1 MGSSGA
7 EQDPRDDAS
16 LPVLEPVV
24 SPRLPTY
31 PPTHLPTYPLSPFTH
46 PPPTTFPFPLSPF
59 THPPPTTFPFPHP
72 STHRPTDTVHS
83 RTSPLLAYP
92 PPTHRPPTH
101 TLIHVIRSV
110 PTDCPQRERR
120 GWMGDAQ
127 ASCDEAMQNFDMM
140 AFCKDVN
147 IETRMRWLTDRQTC
161 PRFGHAGAASM
172 NDRPSSSNTPSPAL
186 TRTSAIN
193 SRLTSSCFPV
203 VGRLP
208 VSPSPGLAQSLVLPC
223 GPLAL
228 HLHYGSAH
236 PTMTR
241 LIPLPSC
248 SSRSSRSHPVTRP
261 PSHGTFRSHPIPL
274 QSHPAPTPRMPHP
287 AQTLSS
293 FTRYGMT
300 SSGTLATTRMTRAR
314 SPMSCRSTGSGAT
327 PGARCGRWV
336 PAWPCGDRAVT
347 MAM

>member
-31 PPTHLPTYPLSPFTH
+31 PPTHLPTYPPTH
-46 PPPTTFPFPLSPF
+46 LPTYPLSPF

-208 VSPSPGLAQSLVLPC
+208 VSPSPRLPVSRVGSIARASLWSPRTPP
-223 GPLAL
+223 PLWF
-228 HLHYGSAH
+228 GSSHHDTAH
-236 PTMTR
+236 PASILLIP
-241 LIPLPSC
+241 LIPLPPRDASPLA
-248 SSRSSRSHPVTRP
+248 RH
-261 PSHGTFRSHPIPL
+261 IPL
-274 QSHPAPTPRMPHP
+274 PSHPAPIPSCSHP
-287 AQTLSS
+287 SHATSRADVEFLHKIRDDQQ
-293 FTRYGMT
+293 RY
-300 SSGTLATTRMTRAR
+300 SGNH
-314 SPMSCRSTGSGAT
+314 PDD
-327 PGARCGRWV
+327 PGALADVV
-336 PAWPCGDRAVT
+336 PFDGIGGNPGCPVWQVGACVAVR
-347 MAM
+347 